1 MVPADKTVHGQGPG
15 VDPPV
20 RITAL
25 LEDVLG
31 CKWSWSIL
39 RAIHTGTVRPGQMER
54 AIPGLSTKVLNERLR
69 KLVAHGVLQK
79 TEFPEAAL
87 HVEYGSRRS
96 ATSSCRCCSRSRRWS
111 VSAHKA
117 PRRSTSTQHFSDP
130 KARFRHSRYG

>member
-1 MVPADKTVHGQGPG
+1 MVPPNKTVPVQAAS
-15 VDPPV
+15 DRPPT

-69 KLVAHGVLQK
+69 KLVAHGVLEK
-79 TEFPEAAL
+79 TEFPEL
-87 HVEYGSRRS
+87 PPHVEYGFTELGNKFLAVLQQIEALERDRAQQGAPADGPRPAGSTRR
-96 ATSSCRCCSRSRRWS
+96 
-111 VSAHKA
+111 
-117 PRRSTSTQHFSDP
+117 
-130 KARFRHSRYG
+130 